1 MAVSVIDSF
10 KVLLFIFI
18 ISAVTFIQQTT
29 DKICRCWIYNKVMGT
44 PTLRQI
50 AMLELIPRSPRKTF
64 TREIKEKLADRGFE
78 IDERS
83 IQRDL
88 VALERTLP
96 LVCDSRDK
104 PYGWSWAKSSEG
116 IQAPAMDP
124 VEALTLSLA
133 EQYLEPLMPKASYKR
148 IGIFF
153 DRANTVLKEQSPKL
167 INRWR
172 QRVRVLPEM
181 LRFKRPQINNDVE
194 QALYEAAFEG
204 KQIKAH
210 YRKRGESE
218 SNLRHIHPL
227 GIVMKG
233 SINYL
238 ICMMDED
245 KENPRY
251 LPMHRFLKV
260 NILNEK
266 VQEPEGFDLD
276 KFTHTNNL
284 SFEYSKKLYTFKA
297 LFDFTAAAHLIET
310 PLNGTQKIQKQA
322 DDRILVTARMTDTLQ
337 FEQWLMGFGSD
348 VEIIAPIELR
358 NKFKKLAK
366 DLIKKYDT

>member
-1 MAVSVIDSF
+1 
-10 KVLLFIFI
+10 
-18 ISAVTFIQQTT
+18 
-29 DKICRCWIYNKVMGT
+29 MGT

-50 AMLELIPRSPRKTF
+50 AMLELIPRSPRKTY
-64 TREIKEKLADRGFE
+64 TKEIKNKLADRGFE

-133 EQYLEPLMPKASYKR
+133 EQYLEPLMPKASFKR
-148 IGIFF
+148 VGIFF
-153 DRANTVLKEQSPKL
+153 DRANAVLKEQSPKL

-181 LRFKRPQINNDVE
+181 LRFKRPQINGEVE
-194 QALYEAAFEG
+194 QALYKAAFEG
-204 KQIKAH
+204 LQIKAH
-210 YRKRGESE
+210 YRKRGDTHS
-218 SNLRHIHPL
+218 SLRHIHPL
-227 GIVMKG
+227 GLVMKG

-251 LPMHRFLKV
+251 LPLHRFERV
-260 NILNEK
+260 EILEEK
-266 VQEPEGFDLD
+266 IREPKDFNLD
-276 KFTHTNNL
+276 EFTHVNNL
-284 SFEYSKKLYTFKA
+284 SFEYSKKLYTFEA
-297 LFDFTAAAHLIET
+297 LFDFTAAAHLMET
-310 PLNGTQKIQKQA
+310 PLNGTQKIKKQA
-322 DDRILVTARMTDTLQ
+322 DGRLLVSARMTDTLQ
-337 FEQWLMGFGSD
+337 FEQWLMSFGSD
-348 VEIIAPIELR
+348 VEVLKPKKLR
-358 NKFKKLAK
+358 NKFISLTKKMRSM
-366 DLIKKYDT
+366 YQ

>member
-1 MAVSVIDSF
+1 MS
-10 KVLLFIFI
+10 
-18 ISAVTFIQQTT
+18 
-29 DKICRCWIYNKVMGT
+29 T

-50 AMLELIPRSPRKTF
+50 AMLELIPRSPRKTY
-64 TREIKEKLADRGFE
+64 TKEIKDKLADRGFE

-153 DRANTVLKEQSPKL
+153 DRANAVLKEQSPKL

-181 LRFKRPQINNDVE
+181 LRFKKPKINNGVE

-204 KQIKAH
+204 KQIKAQ
-210 YRKRGESE
+210 YRKRGESR

-238 ICMMDED
+238 ICVMDED
-245 KENPRY
+245 KKNPRY
-251 LPMHRFLKV
+251 LPMHRFLQVEVLNKKV
-260 NILNEK
+260 K
-266 VQEPEGFDLD
+266 EPEDFNLD
-276 KFTHTNNL
+276 EFTHINNL
-284 SFEYSKKLYTFKA
+284 SYEYSKDLYTFKA
-297 LFDFTAAAHLIET
+297 VFDNTAAAHLIET
-310 PLNGTQKIQKQA
+310 PLNSSQKTKRLQDGRLLIS
-322 DDRILVTARMTDTLQ
+322 ARMTDTLQ
-337 FEQWLMGFGSD
+337 FEQWLMSFGSD
-348 VEIIAPIELR
+348 VEVLAPNKLR
-358 NKFKKLAK
+358 NKFKKLAENLNK
-366 DLIKKYDT
+366 TYS

>member
-1 MAVSVIDSF
+1 
-10 KVLLFIFI
+10 
-18 ISAVTFIQQTT
+18 
-29 DKICRCWIYNKVMGT
+29 MGS

-50 AMLELIPRSPRKTF
+50 AMLQLIPRSPRKTY
-64 TREIKEKLADRGFE
+64 TREIKDKLADRGFE

-88 VALERTLP
+88 ISLERTLP

-148 IGIFF
+148 IGIYF

-204 KQIKAH
+204 KQIKAQ

-251 LPMHRFLKV
+251 LPMHRFLRV

-266 VQEPEGFDLD
+266 VQEPKGFDLD
-276 KFTHTNNL
+276 EFTHTNNL
-284 SFEYSKKLYTFKA
+284 SFEFSKNLYNFKA

-310 PLNGTQKIQKQA
+310 PLNSSQKVIRQ
-322 DDRILVTARMTDTLQ
+322 DDGRLLVSGRMTDTLQ
-337 FEQWLMGFGSD
+337 FEQWLKSFGSD
-348 VEIIAPIELR
+348 VEIIAPKKLR

-366 DLIKKYDT
+366 DLNDIYD

>member
-1 MAVSVIDSF
+1 
-10 KVLLFIFI
+10 
-18 ISAVTFIQQTT
+18 
-29 DKICRCWIYNKVMGT
+29 MGT

-50 AMLELIPRSPRKTF
+50 AMLELIPRSPRKTY
-64 TREIKEKLADRGFE
+64 TREIKDKLADRGFE

-153 DRANTVLKEQSPKL
+153 DRANAVLKEQSPKL

-181 LRFKRPQINNDVE
+181 LRFKRPQINREVE

-204 KQIKAH
+204 KQIKAQ
-210 YRKRGESE
+210 YRKRGESK

-245 KENPRY
+245 KKNPRY
-251 LPMHRFLKV
+251 LPMHRFLRV
-260 NILNEK
+260 EILNEK
-266 VQEPEGFDLD
+266 IREPKDFDLD
-276 KFTHTNNL
+276 EFIHTNNL

-297 LFDFTAAAHLIET
+297 LFDYTAAAHLTET
-310 PLNGTQKIQKQA
+310 PLNGTQKIQKQI
-322 DDRILVTARMTDTLQ
+322 DGRILVTARMTDTLQ

-348 VEIIAPIELR
+348 VEIIAPAELR

>member
-1 MAVSVIDSF
+1 
-10 KVLLFIFI
+10 
-18 ISAVTFIQQTT
+18 
-29 DKICRCWIYNKVMGT
+29 MGT

-50 AMLELIPRSPRKTF
+50 AMLELIPRSPRKTY
-64 TREIKEKLADRGFE
+64 TKEIKDKLADRGFE

-181 LRFKRPQINNDVE
+181 LRFKRPQINSNVE
-194 QALYEAAFEG
+194 KALYKAAFEG
-204 KQIKAH
+204 KQIKAQ
-210 YRKRGESE
+210 YRKRGENKS
-218 SNLRHIHPL
+218 SLRHIHPL

-245 KENPRY
+245 KKNPRY
-251 LPMHRFLKV
+251 LPMHRFLRV
-260 NILNEK
+260 EILNEK
-266 VQEPEGFDLD
+266 VREPKGFDLD
-276 KFTHTNNL
+276 KFAHTNNL

-297 LFDFTAAAHLIET
+297 LFDYTAAAHLIET
-310 PLNGTQKIQKQA
+310 PLNGSQKT
-322 DDRILVTARMTDTLQ
+322 ILQSDGRLLVSGRMTDTLQ
-337 FEQWLMGFGSD
+337 FEQWLKSFGSD
-348 VEIIAPIELR
+348 VEIIAPKKLR
-358 NKFKKLAK
+358 KKFKKLARELN
-366 DLIKKYDT
+366 DIYD

>member
-1 MAVSVIDSF
+1 
-10 KVLLFIFI
+10 
-18 ISAVTFIQQTT
+18 
-29 DKICRCWIYNKVMGT
+29 MGS

-50 AMLELIPRSPRKTF
+50 AMLQLIPRSPRKTY
-64 TREIKEKLADRGFE
+64 TREIKDKLADRGFE

-88 VALERTLP
+88 ISLERTLP

-148 IGIFF
+148 IGIYF

-181 LRFKRPQINNDVE
+181 LRFKRPQINREVE

-204 KQIKAH
+204 KQIKAQ
-210 YRKRGESE
+210 YRKRGESK

-245 KENPRY
+245 KKNPRY
-251 LPMHRFLKV
+251 LPMHRFLRV
-260 NILNEK
+260 EILNEK
-266 VQEPEGFDLD
+266 IIEPKGFDLD
-276 KFTHTNNL
+276 EFIHTNNL

-297 LFDFTAAAHLIET
+297 IFDYTAAAHLIET
-310 PLNGTQKIQKQA
+310 PLNSSQKTISQS
-322 DDRILVTARMTDTLQ
+322 DGRLLVSGRMTDTLQ
-337 FEQWLMGFGSD
+337 FEQWLKSFGSD
-348 VEIIAPIELR
+348 VEIIAPKKLR
-358 NKFKKLAK
+358 KKFKKLAK
-366 DLIKKYDT
+366 DLNDIYD

>member
-1 MAVSVIDSF
+1 
-10 KVLLFIFI
+10 
-18 ISAVTFIQQTT
+18 
-29 DKICRCWIYNKVMGT
+29 MGT

-50 AMLELIPRSPRKTF
+50 AMLELIPRSPRKTY
-64 TREIKEKLADRGFE
+64 TKEIKNKLADRGFE

-88 VALERTLP
+88 IALERTLP
-96 LVCDSRDK
+96 LICDSRDK
-104 PYGWSWAKSSEG
+104 PYGWSWAKNSEG

-133 EQYLEPLMPKASYKR
+133 EQYLEPLMPKASFKR
-148 IGIFF
+148 VGIFF
-153 DRANTVLKEQSPKL
+153 DRANAVLKEQSPRL

-181 LRFKRPQINNDVE
+181 LRFKRPQINSEVE

-204 KQIKAH
+204 KQIKAQ

-245 KENPRY
+245 K
-251 LPMHRFLKV
+251 
-260 NILNEK
+260 
-266 VQEPEGFDLD
+266 
-276 KFTHTNNL
+276 
-284 SFEYSKKLYTFKA
+284 KK
-297 LFDFTAAAHLIET
+297 
-310 PLNGTQKIQKQA
+310 P
-322 DDRILVTARMTDTLQ
+322 
-337 FEQWLMGFGSD
+337 
-348 VEIIAPIELR
+348 
-358 NKFKKLAK
+358 
-366 DLIKKYDT
+366 

>member
-1 MAVSVIDSF
+1 
-10 KVLLFIFI
+10 
-18 ISAVTFIQQTT
+18 
-29 DKICRCWIYNKVMGT
+29 MGT

-50 AMLELIPRSPRKTF
+50 AMLELIPRSPRKTY
-64 TREIKEKLADRGFE
+64 TKEIKSKLADRGFE

-133 EQYLEPLMPKASYKR
+133 EQYLEPLMPKASFKR
-148 IGIFF
+148 VGIFF
-153 DRANTVLKEQSPKL
+153 DRANAVLKEQSPKL

-181 LRFKRPQINNDVE
+181 LRFKRPQINSDVE

-204 KQIKAH
+204 KQIMAQ

-245 KENPRY
+245 KKNPRY
-251 LPMHRFLKV
+251 
-260 NILNEK
+260 
-266 VQEPEGFDLD
+266 
-276 KFTHTNNL
+276 
-284 SFEYSKKLYTFKA
+284 
-297 LFDFTAAAHLIET
+297 
-310 PLNGTQKIQKQA
+310 
-322 DDRILVTARMTDTLQ
+322 
-337 FEQWLMGFGSD
+337 
-348 VEIIAPIELR
+348 
-358 NKFKKLAK
+358 
-366 DLIKKYDT
+366 

>member
-1 MAVSVIDSF
+1 MRS
-10 KVLLFIFI
+10 
-18 ISAVTFIQQTT
+18 
-29 DKICRCWIYNKVMGT
+29 MGT

-50 AMLELIPRSPRKTF
+50 AMLELIPRSPRKTY
-64 TREIKEKLADRGFE
+64 TKEIKNKLADRGFE

-88 VALERTLP
+88 IALERTLP

-133 EQYLEPLMPKASYKR
+133 EQYLEPLMPKASFKR
-148 IGIFF
+148 VGIFF
-153 DRANTVLKEQSPKL
+153 DRANAVLKEQSPKL

-181 LRFKRPQINNDVE
+181 LRFKRPQLNDDVE

-204 KQIKAH
+204 LQIKAL
-210 YRKRGESE
+210 YRKRGESK
-218 SNLRHIHPL
+218 SSLRHIHPL
-227 GIVMKG
+227 GLVMKG

-245 KENPRY
+245 RKQPRY
-251 LPMHRFLKV
+251 LPLHRF
-260 NILNEK
+260 EK
-266 VQEPEGFDLD
+266 VEILGENSEEPDKFNLD
-276 KFTHTNNL
+276 EFTHTNNL
-284 SFEYSKKLYTFKA
+284 SYEYSKKLYTFKA
-297 LFDFTAAAHLIET
+297 LFDFTAAAHLMET
-310 PLNGTQKIQKQA
+310 PLNSTQKVSKQA
-322 DDRILVTARMTDTLQ
+322 DGRLLISARMTDTLQ
-337 FEQWLMGFGSD
+337 FEQWLRSFGSD
-348 VEIIAPIELR
+348 VEILEPLKLK
-358 NKFKKLAK
+358 NKFKTLAK
-366 DLIKKYDT
+366 ELNKKYNT

>member
-1 MAVSVIDSF
+1 
-10 KVLLFIFI
+10 
-18 ISAVTFIQQTT
+18 
-29 DKICRCWIYNKVMGT
+29 MGT

-50 AMLELIPRSPRKTF
+50 AMLELIPRSPRKTY
-64 TREIKEKLADRGFE
+64 TKEIKNKLADRGFE

-133 EQYLEPLMPKASYKR
+133 EQYLEPLMPKASFKR
-148 IGIFF
+148 VGIFF
-153 DRANTVLKEQSPKL
+153 DRANAVLKEQSPKL

-181 LRFKRPQINNDVE
+181 LRFKRPQINSEVE

-204 KQIKAH
+204 KQIMAQ

-245 KENPRY
+245 KKNPRY
-251 LPMHRFLKV
+251 LPMHRFLQV
-260 NILNEK
+260 EILNEK
-266 VQEPEGFDLD
+266 VREPKGFDLD
-276 KFTHTNNL
+276 EFTHTNNL
-284 SFEYSKKLYTFKA
+284 SFEYSKKLYTFQA
-297 LFDFTAAAHLIET
+297 IFDYTTAAHLIET
-310 PLNGTQKIQKQA
+310 PLNSSQKTIRQS
-322 DDRILVTARMTDTLQ
+322 DGRLLVSGRMTDTLQ
-337 FEQWLMGFGSD
+337 FEQWLMSFGSS
-348 VEIIAPIELR
+348 VEIISPKKLR
-358 NKFKKLAK
+358 NKFKKLAE
-366 DLIKKYDT
+366 DLTKKYR

>member
-1 MAVSVIDSF
+1 
-10 KVLLFIFI
+10 
-18 ISAVTFIQQTT
+18 
-29 DKICRCWIYNKVMGT
+29 MGT

-64 TREIKEKLADRGFE
+64 TKEIKEKLADRGFE

-153 DRANTVLKEQSPKL
+153 DRANAVLKEQSPKL

-181 LRFKRPQINNDVE
+181 LRFKRPQINREVE

-204 KQIKAH
+204 KQIKAQ
-210 YRKRGESE
+210 YRKRGERK

-245 KENPRY
+245 KKNPRY
-251 LPMHRFLKV
+251 LPMHRFLRV
-260 NILNEK
+260 EILNEK
-266 VQEPEGFDLD
+266 IIEPKGFDLD
-276 KFTHTNNL
+276 EFIHTNNL

-297 LFDFTAAAHLIET
+297 IFDYTAAAHLIET
-310 PLNGTQKIQKQA
+310 PLNSSQKTISQS
-322 DDRILVTARMTDTLQ
+322 DGRLLVSGRMTDTLQ
-337 FEQWLMGFGSD
+337 FEQWLKSFGSD
-348 VEIIAPIELR
+348 VEIIAPKKLR
-358 NKFKKLAK
+358 KKFKKLAK
-366 DLIKKYDT
+366 ELNDIYD

>member
-1 MAVSVIDSF
+1 
-10 KVLLFIFI
+10 
-18 ISAVTFIQQTT
+18 
-29 DKICRCWIYNKVMGT
+29 MGT

-50 AMLELIPRSPRKTF
+50 AMLELIPRSPRKTY
-64 TREIKEKLADRGFE
+64 TKEIKNKLADRGFE

-88 VALERTLP
+88 IALERTLP

-133 EQYLEPLMPKASYKR
+133 EQYLEPLMPKASFKR
-148 IGIFF
+148 VGIFF
-153 DRANTVLKEQSPKL
+153 DRANAVLKEQSPKL

-181 LRFKRPQINNDVE
+181 LRFKRPQLNDDVE

-204 KQIKAH
+204 LQIKAL
-210 YRKRGESE
+210 YRKRGESK
-218 SNLRHIHPL
+218 SSLRHIHPL
-227 GIVMKG
+227 GLVMKG

-245 KENPRY
+245 RKQPRH
-251 LPMHRFLKV
+251 LPLHRF
-260 NILNEK
+260 EK
-266 VQEPEGFDLD
+266 VEILGENSEEPDKFNLD
-276 KFTHTNNL
+276 EFTHTNNL
-284 SFEYSKKLYTFKA
+284 SYEYSKKLYTFKA
-297 LFDFTAAAHLIET
+297 LFDFTAAAHLMET
-310 PLNGTQKIQKQA
+310 PLNSTQKVSKQA
-322 DDRILVTARMTDTLQ
+322 DGRLLISARMTDTLQ
-337 FEQWLMGFGSD
+337 FEQWLRSFGSD
-348 VEIIAPIELR
+348 VEILEPLKLK
-358 NKFKKLAK
+358 NKFKTLAK
-366 DLIKKYDT
+366 ELNKKYNT

>member
-1 MAVSVIDSF
+1 
-10 KVLLFIFI
+10 
-18 ISAVTFIQQTT
+18 
-29 DKICRCWIYNKVMGT
+29 MGT

-50 AMLELIPRSPRKTF
+50 AMLELIPRSPRKTY
-64 TREIKEKLADRGFE
+64 TREIKDKLADRGFE

-153 DRANTVLKEQSPKL
+153 DRANAVLKEQSPKL

-181 LRFKRPQINNDVE
+181 LRFKRPQINREVE

-204 KQIKAH
+204 KQIKAQ
-210 YRKRGESE
+210 YRKRGESK
-218 SNLRHIHPL
+218 SNTRHIHPL

-238 ICMMDED
+238 ICMMNED
-245 KENPRY
+245 KKNPRY

-260 NILNEK
+260 KILNET
-266 VQEPEGFDLD
+266 VVEPKGFDLD
-276 KFTHTNNL
+276 EFIHTNNL
-284 SFEYSKKLYTFKA
+284 SFEYSKELYTFKA
-297 LFDFTAAAHLIET
+297 LFDHTAGAHLVET
-310 PLNGTQKIQKQA
+310 PLNGTQKTTRQPNGKL
-322 DDRILVTARMTDTLQ
+322 LVTARMTDTLQ
-337 FEQWLMGFGSD
+337 FEQWLLSFGPD
-348 VEIIAPIELR
+348 VEIIAP
-358 NKFKKLAK
+358 KKLR
-366 DLIKKYDT
+366 KKFQEKTSKMYSIYRTT

>member
-1 MAVSVIDSF
+1 
-10 KVLLFIFI
+10 
-18 ISAVTFIQQTT
+18 
-29 DKICRCWIYNKVMGT
+29 MGT

-50 AMLELIPRSPRKTF
+50 AMLELIPRSPRKTY
-64 TREIKEKLADRGFE
+64 TKEIKNKLADRGFE

-88 VALERTLP
+88 IALERTLP

-133 EQYLEPLMPKASYKR
+133 EQYLEPLMPKASFKR
-148 IGIFF
+148 VGIFF
-153 DRANTVLKEQSPKL
+153 DRANAVLKEQSPKL

-181 LRFKRPQINNDVE
+181 LRFKRPQLNGDVE

-204 KQIKAH
+204 LQIKAL
-210 YRKRGESE
+210 YRKRGESK
-218 SNLRHIHPL
+218 SSLRHIHPL
-227 GIVMKG
+227 GLVMKG

-245 KENPRY
+245 RKQPRH
-251 LPMHRFLKV
+251 LPLHRF
-260 NILNEK
+260 EK
-266 VQEPEGFDLD
+266 VEILGENSEEPDKFNLD
-276 KFTHTNNL
+276 EFTHTNNL
-284 SFEYSKKLYTFKA
+284 SYEYSKKLYTFKA
-297 LFDFTAAAHLIET
+297 LFDFTAAAHLMET
-310 PLNGTQKIQKQA
+310 PLNSTQKVSKQA
-322 DDRILVTARMTDTLQ
+322 DGRLLISARMTDTLQ
-337 FEQWLMGFGSD
+337 FEQWLRSFGSD
-348 VEIIAPIELR
+348 VEILEPLKLK
-358 NKFKKLAK
+358 NKFKTLAK
-366 DLIKKYDT
+366 ELNKKYNT

>member
-1 MAVSVIDSF
+1 MS
-10 KVLLFIFI
+10 
-18 ISAVTFIQQTT
+18 
-29 DKICRCWIYNKVMGT
+29 T

-50 AMLELIPRSPRKTF
+50 AMLELIPRSPRKTY
-64 TREIKEKLADRGFE
+64 TKEIKDKLADRGFE

-153 DRANTVLKEQSPKL
+153 DRANAVLKEQSPKL

-181 LRFKRPQINNDVE
+181 LRFKKPKINNGVE

-204 KQIKAH
+204 KQIKAQ
-210 YRKRGESE
+210 YRKRGESR

-238 ICMMDED
+238 ICVMDED
-245 KENPRY
+245 KKNPRY
-251 LPMHRFLKV
+251 LPMHRFLQVEVLNKKV
-260 NILNEK
+260 K
-266 VQEPEGFDLD
+266 EPKDFNLD
-276 KFTHTNNL
+276 EFTHTNNL
-284 SFEYSKKLYTFKA
+284 SYEYSKDLYTFKA
-297 LFDFTAAAHLIET
+297 VFDNTAAAHLIET
-310 PLNGTQKIQKQA
+310 PLNSSQKTKRLQDGRLLIS
-322 DDRILVTARMTDTLQ
+322 ARMTDTLQ
-337 FEQWLMGFGSD
+337 FEQWLMSFGSD
-348 VEIIAPIELR
+348 VEILAPNKLR
-358 NKFKKLAK
+358 NKFKKLAENLNK
-366 DLIKKYDT
+366 TYS

>member
-1 MAVSVIDSF
+1 MS
-10 KVLLFIFI
+10 
-18 ISAVTFIQQTT
+18 
-29 DKICRCWIYNKVMGT
+29 T

-50 AMLELIPRSPRKTF
+50 AMLELIPRSPRKTY
-64 TREIKEKLADRGFE
+64 TKEIKDKLADRGFE

-153 DRANTVLKEQSPKL
+153 DRANAVLKEQSPKL

-181 LRFKRPQINNDVE
+181 LRFKKPKINNGVE

-204 KQIKAH
+204 KQIKAQ
-210 YRKRGESE
+210 YRKRGESR

-238 ICMMDED
+238 ICVMDED
-245 KENPRY
+245 KKNPRY
-251 LPMHRFLKV
+251 LPMHRFLQVEVLNKKV
-260 NILNEK
+260 K
-266 VQEPEGFDLD
+266 EPEDFNLD
-276 KFTHTNNL
+276 EFTHTNNL
-284 SFEYSKKLYTFKA
+284 SYEYSKDLYTFKA
-297 LFDFTAAAHLIET
+297 VFDNTAAAHLIET
-310 PLNGTQKIQKQA
+310 PLNSSQKTKRLQDGRLLIS
-322 DDRILVTARMTDTLQ
+322 ARMTDTLQ
-337 FEQWLMGFGSD
+337 FEQWLMRFGSD
-348 VEIIAPIELR
+348 VEILAPNKLR
-358 NKFKKLAK
+358 NKFKKLAENLNK
-366 DLIKKYDT
+366 TYR